1 MTAGTPPWSQ
11 VPRPGGGGEKML
23 KVTVGHGQSLD
34 SWFSEQSLSPT
45 PSGDLRCKSMTFI
58 TFAVGTG
65 KGHRE
70 EADHRT
76 GLRGVA
82 RSSRV
87 WGNRQTPACRLQED
101 TQQSLHRT
109 SGHGPAVTRR
119 EQARAASAGDQGLG
133 DGARD
138 ARSNHFFFFFW
149 MYLFCFG
156 QRKIVCNIEK
166 NMVK

>member
-34 SWFSEQSLSPT
+34 SWLSEQSLSPT

-58 TFAVGTG
+58 TFAAGTE
-65 KGHRE
+65 KGHHQ

-87 WGNRQTPACRLQED
+87 WGNRQTPACRLRED

-109 SGHGPAVTRR
+109 SGHGPAETRR

-138 ARSNHFFFFFW
+138 ARSNHFFFSSGCI
-149 MYLFCFG
+149 CFASA
-156 QRKIVCNIEK
+156 RERLCAILKRIW
-166 NMVK
+166 